1 MVRSGGTSFNEN
13 DPFVSFTNA
22 LLHSTMK
29 KYGSVLET
37 ERMAKIQKLKDD
49 VYKKIKNGEKF
60 KQKLSSFLEIV
71 KETLSHFYKYLSSND
86 FEDIESN
93 KKFSDRL
100 LNEGEQE
107 KIQLFKLL
115 SEIITLEDFNK
126 IFKMTEKKW
135 ISNDTSCIFDYNKII
150 QKETVRFLMYQE
162 FFEDVDKK
170 KSDFF
175 VTNIISMINELVKIS
190 FEKVVSDEKNFLS
203 NCITKDKIDILSNYM
218 DLNIVFLDYQT
229 RQPFFL
235 GTETNLNNNKKT
247 VIIFSF
253 DLKHFEIVGKHLPD
267 DRIQRNFMPYDDIV
281 KNIIYYSS
289 MKSAVNI
296 GPVKKNTHSDEKKIE
311 EKPIPVKEEEN
322 PQPPSIKQEEKPSIK
337 QEENPQP
344 PSIKQEEKPQPSP
357 IKQEEKPS
365 PIEEEKPSPIEEE
378 NPQPP
383 PIEEEKKT
391 PSPIEEE
398 EKLTPIEQIENV
410 EKNIKE
416 NIYYNSDDEM
426 LRDLGD
432 SL

>member
-1 MVRSGGTSFNEN
+1 MNYLIFNKTCVIDTPIEGNNSMVRTGGTSFNEN
-13 DPFVSFTNA
+13 DPFFSFANA

-29 KYGSVLET
+29 KYGSIVET
-37 ERMAKIQKLKDD
+37 ERMTKIQKLKDD

-60 KQKLSSFLEIV
+60 KQKLSSFLEII
-71 KETLSHFYKYLSSND
+71 KETLSHFYKYLNSND
-86 FEDIESN
+86 FEDLESN
-93 KKFSDRL
+93 KKFSDML
-100 LNEGEQE
+100 LNDGDQE
-107 KIQLFKLL
+107 KIKLFKLL

-135 ISNDTSCIFDYNKII
+135 ISNDTCCIFDYNKII

-203 NCITKDKIDILSNYM
+203 NFITKEKIDIISNYM

-229 RQPFFL
+229 RHPFFL
-235 GTETNLNNNKKT
+235 GSDANLNNNKKT
-247 VIIFSF
+247 VIVFSF

-289 MKSAVNI
+289 MKSAVNL
-296 GPVKKNTHSDEKKIE
+296 GPIKKNTEIIHSDEKKIE
-311 EKPIPVKEEEN
+311 EKTIP
-322 PQPPSIKQEEKPSIK
+322 IK
-337 QEENPQP
+337 QEENPIP
-344 PSIKQEEKPQPSP
+344 IKEENPIPIKEENPIPIKEEKPIP
-357 IKQEEKPS
+357 IKEEKPI
-365 PIEEEKPSPIEEE
+365 PIKEEQPTTTIKEEELS
-378 NPQPP
+378 
-383 PIEEEKKT
+383 
-391 PSPIEEE
+391 
-398 EKLTPIEQIENV
+398 PIEQIENV

-426 LRDLGD
+426 LRELGD

>member
-1 MVRSGGTSFNEN
+1 MNYLIFNKTCVIDTPIEGNNSMVRSGGTSFNEN

-29 KYGSVLET
+29 KYGSVVET
-37 ERMAKIQKLKDD
+37 ERMTKIQKLKDD

-71 KETLSHFYKYLSSND
+71 KETLSHFYKYLISND
-86 FEDIESN
+86 FEDLESN
-93 KKFSDRL
+93 KKFSNRL
-100 LNEGEQE
+100 LNDGEQE

-135 ISNDTSCIFDYNKII
+135 ISNDTCCIFDYNKII

-175 VTNIISMINELVKIS
+175 VQNIISMINELVKIS

-203 NCITKDKIDILSNYM
+203 NCITKEKIDILSNYM

-296 GPVKKNTHSDEKKIE
+296 GPVKKNVHSDEKKIE
-311 EKPIPVKEEEN
+311 VKQPPHFKEEE
-322 PQPPSIKQEEKPSIK
+322 PQ
-337 QEENPQP
+337 
-344 PSIKQEEKPQPSP
+344 
-357 IKQEEKPS
+357 
-365 PIEEEKPSPIEEE
+365 
-378 NPQPP
+378 P
-383 PIEEEKKT
+383 PIEEEEPT
-391 PSPIEEE
+391 PIKEEE
-398 EKLTPIEQIENV
+398 PTPIKEEEPAPIKEEKEPTTIKEEEPTPIKEEKEPTPIEQIENV

>member
-1 MVRSGGTSFNEN
+1 MNYLIFNKTCVIDTPIEGNNSMVRSGGTSFNEN

-29 KYGSVLET
+29 KYGSVVET
-37 ERMAKIQKLKDD
+37 ERMTKIQKLKDD

-93 KKFSDRL
+93 KKFIDRL

-203 NCITKDKIDILSNYM
+203 NCITKEKIDILSNYM

-235 GTETNLNNNKKT
+235 GTDTNLNNNKKT

-311 EKPIPVKEEEN
+311 EKP
-322 PQPPSIKQEEKPSIK
+322 SIK

-344 PSIKQEEKPQPSP
+344 SP
-357 IKQEEKPS
+357 LPVK
-365 PIEEEKPSPIEEE
+365 EEEKS
-378 NPQPP
+378 QPP
-383 PIEEEKKT
+383 PIEEEKIT
-391 PSPIEEE
+391 PSPIEEEKLTPSPIEEEKLTPSPIEE

>member
-1 MVRSGGTSFNEN
+1 MNYLIFNKTCVIDTPIEGNNSMVRTGGTSFNEN
-13 DPFVSFTNA
+13 DPFISFANA
-22 LLHSTMK
+22 LLHSNMK
-29 KYGSVLET
+29 KYGSIAES
-37 ERMAKIQKLKDD
+37 ERMTKIQKLKDD
-49 VYKKIKNGEKF
+49 IYKKIKNGEKF

-71 KETLSHFYKYLSSND
+71 RETLSDFYKYLSSND
-86 FEDIESN
+86 DLKLESN

-100 LNEGEQE
+100 LNDGDND
-107 KIQLFKLL
+107 KIRLFKLL

-135 ISNDTSCIFDYNKII
+135 ISNDTCCIFDYNKII

-175 VTNIISMINELVKIS
+175 VANIISMINELVKIS

-203 NCITKDKIDILSNYM
+203 NCITKHKIDILSNYM

-281 KNIIYYSS
+281 KNIVYYTS

-311 EKPIPVKEEEN
+311 QKPPPIKE
-322 PQPPSIKQEEKPSIK
+322 
-337 QEENPQP
+337 
-344 PSIKQEEKPQPSP
+344 EEKPQPP
-357 IKQEEKPS
+357 PL
-365 PIEEEKPSPIEEE
+365 IEEEKPQPPPLIEEE
-378 NPQPP
+378 KTTLPP
-383 PIEEEKKT
+383 PIEEEEKIT
-391 PSPIEEE
+391 PPPPIEEE
-398 EKLTPIEQIENV
+398 EKPHIEKIENV

>member
-1 MVRSGGTSFNEN
+1 MNYLIFNKTCVIDTPIEGNNSMVRTGGTSFNEN
-13 DPFVSFTNA
+13 DPFISFANA

-29 KYGSVLET
+29 KYGSIAES
-37 ERMAKIQKLKDD
+37 ERMTKIQKLKDD
-49 VYKKIKNGEKF
+49 IYKKIKNGEKF

-86 FEDIESN
+86 LEDLKLESN

-100 LNEGEQE
+100 LNDGDND
-107 KIQLFKLL
+107 KIKLFKLL

-135 ISNDTSCIFDYNKII
+135 ISNNTCCVFDYNKII

-175 VTNIISMINELVKIS
+175 VENIISMINELVKIS
-190 FEKVVSDEKNFLS
+190 FEQVSDEKNFLS
-203 NCITKDKIDILSNYM
+203 NCITKHKIDILSNYM

-247 VIIFSF
+247 VILFSF
-253 DLKHFEIVGKHLPD
+253 DLKHYEIVGKHLPD

-281 KNIIYYSS
+281 KNIVYYTS

-296 GPVKKNTHSDEKKIE
+296 GPVKKNTEIINSDEKKIE
-311 EKPIPVKEEEN
+311 QTPPIKTEEKTLPPIVEEENKPTPIKEEEKTI
-322 PQPPSIKQEEKPSIK
+322 P
-337 QEENPQP
+337 
-344 PSIKQEEKPQPSP
+344 
-357 IKQEEKPS
+357 
-365 PIEEEKPSPIEEE
+365 
-378 NPQPP
+378 PP
-383 PIEEEKKT
+383 PIEEEK
-391 PSPIEEE
+391 SQQ
-398 EKLTPIEQIENV
+398 TPIEQIENV

-426 LRDLGD
+426 LRELGD
-432 SL
+432 SLYDEKK